1 MAKGG
6 GKNNGGVQNRAIYSR
21 VSFLQQAAV
30 FLSRQSQ
37 SQHQQQQQQQQ
48 HQSLPSSTSS
58 ALAPL
63 VPPPTSL
70 EGMSRRLATDLRSV
84 SLKTRIRL
92 SPAVKRTICKY
103 CDSVL
108 IDGSTCTTVIE
119 NRSKGGRKPW
129 ADVLVRRCHAC
140 KKERRYP
147 IEAKRTKRK
156 TERGITGEDAAGGD
170 AMEVDGP
177 PVAGKGKGQKQ
188 QGHKQKQKQPQ
199 GQTEVEV
206 REQKG

>member
-37 SQHQQQQQQQQ
+37 SQHQQQQQ
-48 HQSLPSSTSS
+48 SLPSSTSS

-63 VPPPTSL
+63 VPLPTPL

-103 CDSVL
+103 CDSLL
-108 IDGSTCTTVIE
+108 IDGSTCTAFIE

-129 ADVLVRRCHAC
+129 ADILVRRCHAC

-156 TERGITGEDAAGGD
+156 TERGISEEDAAGGD

-188 QGHKQKQKQPQ
+188 QGQKQKQKQPQ

-206 REQKG
+206 GEQKG

>member
-6 GKNNGGVQNRAIYSR
+6 GKNNGGVQNRALYSR

-30 FLSRQSQ
+30 FLS
-37 SQHQQQQQQQQ
+37 
-48 HQSLPSSTSS
+48 
-58 ALAPL
+58 
-63 VPPPTSL
+63 SL

-84 SLKTRIRL
+84 SLKTRIRF

-108 IDGSTCTTVIE
+108 IDGSTCTAFIE
-119 NRSKGGRKPW
+119 NRSRGGRKPW

-156 TERGITGEDAAGGD
+156 TERGLVEGENAGD
-170 AMEVDGP
+170 VMEVDAP
-177 PVAGKGKGQKQ
+177 PAGGKGKGQKQ
-188 QGHKQKQKQPQ
+188 QGQKQKQKQSECQ
-199 GQTEVEV
+199 LQVEF

>member
-30 FLSRQSQ
+30 FLSQQSQ
-37 SQHQQQQQQQQ
+37 SQ
-48 HQSLPSSTSS
+48 QSVQPSTSS
-58 ALAPL
+58 TLVPN
-63 VPPPTSL
+63 VPPPPPTAL
-70 EGMSRRLATDLRSV
+70 DGMSRRLATDLRSV

-108 IDGSTCTTVIE
+108 IDGSTCTAFIE
-119 NRSKGGRKPW
+119 NRSRGGRKPW
-129 ADVLVRRCHAC
+129 ADVLVRGCHAC

-156 TERGITGEDAAGGD
+156 TERGVVEGENVGD
-170 AMEVDGP
+170 VMEVDAPAG
-177 PVAGKGKGQKQ
+177 GKGKGQKQ
-188 QGHKQKQKQPQ
+188 QGQKQKQKQSQ
-199 GQTEVEV
+199 GQVQVEL

>member
-1 MAKGG
+1 MAKAG

-30 FLSRQSQ
+30 FLS
-37 SQHQQQQQQQQ
+37 QQA
-48 HQSLPSSTSS
+48 HSEQSLQLSGSSS
-58 ALAPL
+58 ALPPH
-63 VPPPTSL
+63 VPTPKRTL

-108 IDGSTCTTVIE
+108 IDGSTCTTSIE

-129 ADVLVRRCHAC
+129 ADVMVRRCHAC
-140 KKERRYP
+140 QKERRYP

-156 TERGITGEDAAGGD
+156 TERGVMGEEATGWD
-170 AMEVDGP
+170 AMEVDAPSGRK
-177 PVAGKGKGQKQ
+177 GKGKGQNH
-188 QGHKQKQKQPQ
+188 GQKQKQEQKEHQ
-199 GQTEVEV
+199 GQVEVEV

>member
-37 SQHQQQQQQQQ
+37 SQHQQQQQ
-48 HQSLPSSTSS
+48 SLPSSTSS
-58 ALAPL
+58 VLAPL
-63 VPPPTSL
+63 VPPPPTSL

-108 IDGSTCTTVIE
+108 IDGSTCTAFIE

-129 ADVLVRRCHAC
+129 ADILVRRCHAC
-140 KKERRYP
+140 KRERRFP

-156 TERGITGEDAAGGD
+156 TERGTMGEDVADGD

-177 PVAGKGKGQKQ
+177 PAVGKGKGQKQ
-188 QGHKQKQKQPQ
+188 QGQKQKQKQPQ

-206 REQKG
+206 WEQKG

>member
-37 SQHQQQQQQQQ
+37 SQHQQQQQALQ
-48 HQSLPSSTSS
+48 PSTSS
-58 ALAPL
+58 ALTPL

-108 IDGSTCTTVIE
+108 IDGSTCTAFIE

-129 ADVLVRRCHAC
+129 ADILVRRCHAC

-156 TERGITGEDAAGGD
+156 TERGIAGEDAAGGD

-188 QGHKQKQKQPQ
+188 KQKQSQ

-206 REQKG
+206 GEQKG

>member
-6 GKNNGGVQNRAIYSR
+6 GKNNGGVQNRAAYSR
-21 VSFLQQAAV
+21 ISFLQQAAV
-30 FLSRQSQ
+30 FLSQQFQSQ
-37 SQHQQQQQQQQ
+37 AGGQAQLQE
-48 HQSLPSSTSS
+48 QSKLPSSP
-58 ALAPL
+58 A
-63 VPPPTSL
+63 L

-108 IDGSTCTTVIE
+108 VDGSTCTTFVE

-147 IEAKRTKRK
+147 VEAKRTKRK
-156 TERGITGEDAAGGD
+156 TERGGNDGGD
-170 AMEVDGP
+170 AMEVCATTGP
-177 PVAGKGKGQKQ
+177 EKKK
-188 QGHKQKQKQPQ
+188 
-199 GQTEVEV
+199 
-206 REQKG
+206 R